1 MSTTPNMN
9 LTLPEVLVTSGPTY
23 ATQIN
28 NALDVIDAH
37 DHSSSKGLKITP
49 LGLNINQDLS
59 LSLNQLVDVKAVK
72 LTAQASV
79 ATLGALYV
87 KGVDLYYRDLSNNE
101 IRLTASS
108 QIDVSSVGAITGL
121 TSPAV
126 ASFSSAA
133 ATFAYQATAT
143 TYAKQLIGD
152 VTLFSPSG
160 VVGTVQGVTLKA
172 DAATISYDLR
182 LPVGAAAANQ
192 FMRME
197 VGLPAKFI
205 DVLGTANQVTVT
217 HNSTN
222 MTLSLPQ
229 DIDAAATP
237 TFAGLTLT
245 GALNGVSVNISG
257 QVDCN
262 TVVAV
267 TSVAAPA
274 VLGNTATFTGN
285 IQSTAGDLQGL
296 NLSVTNDITSSAG
309 DLTLT
314 AGDINLSSGQNIN
327 ALGCLI
333 EANTIIGSF
342 FQGGTYSFVSGSN
355 QFDSSGLTC
364 NSIQNGTSGVAI
376 QGATN
381 GTPPGFSSIGYFVSA
396 ALPSNM
402 AFTLASTN
410 ILIWSLPPGI
420 WEVSAYVKA
429 EWVSDQSV
437 AKVTKV
443 YLDVTTSSAL
453 LGSFATESFID
464 LRGRAPGAKESF
476 AVFPKRL
483 NLSSSTPI
491 YLVGKSDVD
500 VGGNNN
506 VVWKASETF
515 IRAIRVG

>member
-1 MSTTPNMN
+1 MN

-79 ATLGALYV
+79 ATLGSLYV
-87 KGVDLYYRDLSNNE
+87 KGVDLFYRTLSNNE
-101 IRLTASS
+101 IQITAGTSINTSS
-108 QIDVSSVGAITGL
+108 TGAITGL
-121 TSPAV
+121 GGTT
-126 ASFSSAA
+126 ASASYVNATKTFIYQQSVSS
-133 ATFAYQATAT
+133 
-143 TYAKQLIGD
+143 YAKQEIGD
-152 VTLFSPSG
+152 ITIFSTA
-160 VVGTVQGVTLKA
+160 GTVGSVSGVTLKA
-172 DAATISYDLR
+172 DVLTGSYDLN
-182 LPVGAAAANQ
+182 LPAVAPTANQ

-217 HNSTN
+217 HNSTD

-245 GALNGVSVNISG
+245 GGLNGVSVNVSG
-257 QVDCN
+257 QVDCD
-262 TVVAV
+262 TVVAL

-285 IQSTAGDLQGL
+285 IQSLTGDLQGL

-381 GTPPGFSSIGYFVSA
+381 GTPPGFSSIGYFASA

-483 NLSSSTPI
+483 NLSSATPI